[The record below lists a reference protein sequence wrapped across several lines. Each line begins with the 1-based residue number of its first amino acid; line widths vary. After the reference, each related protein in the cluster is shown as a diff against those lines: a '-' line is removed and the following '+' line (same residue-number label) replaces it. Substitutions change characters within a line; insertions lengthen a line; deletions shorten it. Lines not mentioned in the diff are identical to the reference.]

1 MDKKWIRRVKLMAI
15 GLFIGFLAIWIGV
28 MIAGAMS
35 DETSTVFGRVLK
47 K

>member
-15 GLFIGFLAIWIGV
+15 GLSIGFLAIWIGV

-35 DETSTVFGRVLK
+35 DETSTVFDRVLK